1 MSKDMD
7 TMGVPSTVTDGG
19 DEGKAKLDPKTQ
31 SEVNQLYYMLRT
43 EEAYKTDAGDHG
55 MAERY
60 RSEAEAIRQEI
71 SEEARERADTKFIN
85 HLEDEESI
93 AMAQ

>member
-1 MSKDMD
+1 MD

-19 DEGKAKLDPKTQ
+19 DAGKALDPKML

-55 MAERY
+55 MADRY

-85 HLEDEESI
+85 YLEDEESI